1 MLKRRIL
8 YFICLAVVFGINIF
22 YVEYQ
27 IFILLVLMIAIPLV
41 SWIMYAISDVSLGLS
56 LQVNKNVVQ
65 VGNRIKIRIVK
76 KNACNLAF
84 VNGSITIKYMY
95 CHTGDEFMINVP
107 IKQGI
112 RKSAG
117 ITDISA
123 DYCGNICVGVESI
136 EICDYLG
143 LFGKKKQFAGVT
155 KVSVMPEETTDR
167 YMEADR
173 ANAYYDEENEVYV
186 KSASDEVSE
195 LREYRDGDSPRNI
208 HWKRSSILA
217 ENDFIVKEYS
227 TNINKTVFIVVDT
240 DWRGEKS
247 WRLSR
252 MSRIYAEMMSQ
263 GLACAEAGLTGQYI
277 VWDMA
282 KADIVRVTFYDNASL
297 KAAVKV
303 VMDIRCGEGTVN
315 KACQALY
322 EDDRLEITIKYMYC
336 HTGDEFM
343 INVPIKQ
350 GIRKS
355 AGITD
360 ISADYCG
367 NICVGVE
374 SIEICD
380 YLGLFGKKKQFAGVT
395 KVSVMPE
402 ETTDRYME
410 ADRANAY
417 YDEENEV
424 YVKSASD
431 EVSELREYRDGDSPR
446 NIHWKRSSILA
457 ENDFIVKEYS
467 TNINKT
473 VFIVVDTDWRGEKSW
488 RLSRMSRIYAEMMSQ
503 GLACAEAGLTGQYIV
518 WDMAKADIVRVTF
531 YDNASLKAAVKVV
544 MDIRCGEGT
553 VNKAC
558 QALYED
564 DRLEITTEPVI
575 ITEN

>member
-117 ITDISA
+117 ITDIST

-155 KVSVMPEETTDR
+155 KVSVMPEETTNR
-167 YMEADR
+167 YMETDR

-252 MSRIYAEMMSQ
+252 MSRISFTKQFLLLLTRNYII
-263 GLACAEAGLTGQYI
+263 LAKIDA
-277 VWDMA
+277 DM
-282 KADIVRVTFYDNASL
+282 
-297 KAAVKV
+297 
-303 VMDIRCGEGTVN
+303 TVISP
-315 KACQALY
+315 ATAT
-322 EDDRLEITIKYMYC
+322 ERLLIAPSISPISRA
-336 HTGDEFM
+336 FV
-343 INVPIKQ
+343 VPIAWDAVPIARPFATGSFILKIFKTASAIILPSTPVMIITATVIVCIPPSSSLTPIPIAVVIDF
-350 GIRKS
+350 GKS
-355 AGITD
+355 VTYCSCVSPKKYDIKSILPILAKTPASMPINTSFACSLSTD
-360 ISADYCG
+360 I
-367 NICVGVE
+367 
-374 SIEICD
+374 
-380 YLGLFGKKKQFAGVT
+380 
-395 KVSVMPE
+395 
-402 ETTDRYME
+402 
-410 ADRANAY
+410 
-417 YDEENEV
+417 
-424 YVKSASD
+424 
-431 EVSELREYRDGDSPR
+431 
-446 NIHWKRSSILA
+446 
-457 ENDFIVKEYS
+457 
-467 TNINKT
+467 
-473 VFIVVDTDWRGEKSW
+473 
-488 RLSRMSRIYAEMMSQ
+488 
-503 GLACAEAGLTGQYIV
+503 
-518 WDMAKADIVRVTF
+518 
-531 YDNASLKAAVKVV
+531 
-544 MDIRCGEGT
+544 
-553 VNKAC
+553 
-558 QALYED
+558 
-564 DRLEITTEPVI
+564 
-575 ITEN
+575 

>member
-8 YFICLAVVFGINIF
+8 YFICLSVVFGINIF

-155 KVSVMPEETTDR
+155 KVSVMPEETIDR

-173 ANAYYDEENEVYV
+173 ANAYYDEENEMYV

-282 KADIVRVTFYDNASL
+282 KADIVRVTFYDN
-297 KAAVKV
+297 
-303 VMDIRCGEGTVN
+303 T
-315 KACQALY
+315 
-322 EDDRLEITIKYMYC
+322 
-336 HTGDEFM
+336 
-343 INVPIKQ
+343 
-350 GIRKS
+350 
-355 AGITD
+355 
-360 ISADYCG
+360 
-367 NICVGVE
+367 
-374 SIEICD
+374 
-380 YLGLFGKKKQFAGVT
+380 
-395 KVSVMPE
+395 
-402 ETTDRYME
+402 
-410 ADRANAY
+410 
-417 YDEENEV
+417 
-424 YVKSASD
+424 
-431 EVSELREYRDGDSPR
+431 
-446 NIHWKRSSILA
+446 
-457 ENDFIVKEYS
+457 
-467 TNINKT
+467 
-473 VFIVVDTDWRGEKSW
+473 
-488 RLSRMSRIYAEMMSQ
+488 
-503 GLACAEAGLTGQYIV
+503 
-518 WDMAKADIVRVTF
+518 
-531 YDNASLKAAVKVV
+531 SLKAAVKVV